1 MTFKRKHEKKMH
13 GKVWHDRLSNG
24 GRFQRKAENPLRF
37 WKISIL
43 KYLRSE
49 GRLDLEGMSM
59 ATGIT
64 KEDLLRAMRLMGLI
78 KKDCEHEGFFQESRH
93 EES

>member
-1 MTFKRKHEKKMH
+1 MH

-64 KEDLLRAMRLMGLI
+64 KEDLLRAMRLI
-78 KKDCEHEGFFQESRH
+78 KKDCEHEVFFQESRH